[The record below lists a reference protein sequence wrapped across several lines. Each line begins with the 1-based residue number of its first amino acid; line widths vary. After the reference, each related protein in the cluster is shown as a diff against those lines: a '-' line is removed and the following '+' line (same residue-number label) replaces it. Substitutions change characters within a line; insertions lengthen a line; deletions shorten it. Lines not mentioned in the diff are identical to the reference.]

1 MSNSRIQNAKR
12 NMAVGFINKI
22 VTIISPFLVRTVLI
36 YTLSVEYVGISGLF
50 TSILQMLSMADLGF
64 ASAIVYSMYKPIAE
78 GDNETVC
85 ALINFYKKIY
95 RVIGGVIF
103 AFGIALL
110 PFLSK
115 MISGDYPADIDL
127 SLIHI

>member
-1 MSNSRIQNAKR
+1 
-12 NMAVGFINKI
+12 
-22 VTIISPFLVRTVLI
+22 
-36 YTLSVEYVGISGLF
+36 
-50 TSILQMLSMADLGF
+50 MLSMADLGF

-110 PFLSK
+110 PFF
-115 MISGDYPADIDL
+115 
-127 SLIHI
+127 